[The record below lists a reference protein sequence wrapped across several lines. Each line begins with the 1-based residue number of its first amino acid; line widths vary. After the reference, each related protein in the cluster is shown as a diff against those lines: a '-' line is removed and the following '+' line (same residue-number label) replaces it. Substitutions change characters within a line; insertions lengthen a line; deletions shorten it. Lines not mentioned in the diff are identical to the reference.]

1 MVNFAQFQRKVD
13 GKDKVDGQTISDTTA
28 ELGSLQCQGILTVV
42 RARGYSIGGMEERPE
57 FPAGVTEAWQR
68 GLRGAPL
75 GMYGEYPNAYLS
87 QLLAIW
93 IVAKQIRRYS
103 HSEQQGGF
111 SPDADPLGESDRVA
125 PVSCARP
132 YIYNG
137 ELYSGSIPSRRPI
150 PTVGSS
156 SRNTLAR
163 EEPSGADHW
172 ADDIG
177 WTEYDV
183 QRIRSALSEQERRV
197 QSLRSER
204 EGSERG
210 EENPIE
216 LIRRC
221 MERSTRG

>member
-42 RARGYSIGGMEERPE
+42 RARGYSISGMEERSE

-75 GMYGEYPNAYLS
+75 GMYGEHPPAYNNRLLS
-87 QLLAIW
+87 IW
-93 IVAKQIRRYS
+93 VVAKQIYRDS

-111 SPDADPLGESDRVA
+111 SPDADQLGESDRAA
-125 PVSCARP
+125 PVSGTRGYFIDTDGDLC
-132 YIYNG
+132 YG
-137 ELYSGSIPSRRPI
+137 TI
-150 PTVGSS
+150 PTVGSPS
-156 SRNTLAR
+156 SNTLTR

-172 ADDIG
+172 ADAIG

>member
-1 MVNFAQFQRKVD
+1 MTNFAQFQRRID
-13 GKDKVDGQTISDTTA
+13 GKDKADGQTISDTA
-28 ELGSLQCQGILTVV
+28 SELGALQCQGILAVV
-42 RARGYSIGGMEERPE
+42 RARGYLISGMEERQE
-57 FPAGVTEAWQR
+57 FPASVTETWKR

-75 GMYGEYPNAYLS
+75 GMYGEYPSAYNNRLLS
-87 QLLAIW
+87 IW
-93 IVAKQIRRYS
+93 VVAKQIYRDS

>member
-42 RARGYSIGGMEERPE
+42 RARGYSISGMEERSE

-75 GMYGEYPNAYLS
+75 GMYGEHPPAYNNRLLS
-87 QLLAIW
+87 IW
-93 IVAKQIRRYS
+93 VVAKQIYRDS

-111 SPDADPLGESDRVA
+111 SPDADQLGESDRAA
-125 PVSCARP
+125 PVSGTRGYFIDTDGDLC
-132 YIYNG
+132 YG
-137 ELYSGSIPSRRPI
+137 TI
-150 PTVGSS
+150 PTVGSTS
-156 SRNTLAR
+156 SNTLTR
-163 EEPSGADHW
+163 EEPSGCRHNSTHY
-172 ADDIG
+172 DDA
-177 WTEYDV
+177 
-183 QRIRSALSEQERRV
+183 QRYLTGIRTTISEQERRV

-210 EENPIE
+210 EEDTE
-216 LIRRC
+216 
-221 MERSTRG
+221 